1 MAGHVL
7 IGTSSWTDPTLVKD
21 GHFYPPDAKSA
32 EKRLRFYA
40 SQFPIVEVDSTY
52 YFPPSES
59 NSVLWIERTPPE
71 FTFNIKAYS
80 LLTNHPTKRESLY
93 KDLQDAAP
101 ADKKNVY
108 REQLPDEAVEEVWQR
123 FRDALMPLHS
133 AGKLGAVLFQFPQWF
148 VISKKS
154 KAYIEEVAERLP
166 DYRVAVEFRHK
177 SWMEERNVEET
188 LSLPLR
194 AESAVRVRG
203 HAAGV
208 RLVGAAGRRRDGRRH
223 RDGAVPRARQ
233 GGLGQEEHP
242 GRGSG
247 SGTTTRAT
255 ELEEWVPK
263 MESLAGRGARDSRP
277 DEQLL
282 SGLRGPERPRARRPP
297 RPRPRRVISPGEPP
311 SPRRS
316 RRPTSSGAPG
326 PGGCSRPHRRGRT
339 GPSGTR
345 CLPWC

>member
-1 MAGHVL
+1 MTGRVL

-21 GHFYPPDAKSA
+21 GNFYPPDAKSA

-40 SQFPIVEVDSTY
+40 SQFPLVEVDSTY

-101 ADKKNVY
+101 ADKRNVY
-108 REQLPDEAVEEVWQR
+108 REQLPDEAVDEVWQR

-148 VISKKS
+148 VISRKS
-154 KAYIEEVAERLP
+154 KAYIEECAARLP

-188 LSLPLR
+188 LSFLEERNLPFVCVDMPQGFDSSIPPIAAATADDLAMVR
-194 AESAVRVRG
+194 FHGRDKEVWAKKNVPASERFRYDYSKAE
-203 HAAGV
+203 
-208 RLVGAAGRRRDGRRH
+208 L
-223 RDGAVPRARQ
+223 Q
-233 GGLGQEEHP
+233 
-242 GRGSG
+242 
-247 SGTTTRAT
+247 
-255 ELEEWVPK
+255 EWVPK
-263 MESLAGRGARDSRP
+263 VESLAAETRETHVLMNNCYQDYAVRSARELGD
-277 DEQLL
+277 LL
-282 SGLRGPERPRARRPP
+282 DLTLES
-297 RPRPRRVISPGEPP
+297 
-311 SPRRS
+311 
-316 RRPTSSGAPG
+316 
-326 PGGCSRPHRRGRT
+326 
-339 GPSGTR
+339 
-345 CLPWC
+345 

>member
-1 MAGHVL
+1 MTGRVL

-32 EKRLRFYA
+32 ENRLRFYA

-93 KDLQDAAP
+93 KDLQEAAP
-101 ADKKNVY
+101 ADKRNVY

-154 KAYIEEVAERLP
+154 KAYIEEVMERLP

-188 LSLPLR
+188 LSFLSERNLPYVCVDMPQGFDSSLPPV
-194 AESAVRVRG
+194 AAATADDIAMVRF
-203 HAAGV
+203 H
-208 RLVGAAGRRRDGRRH
+208 GRDKEVWAKKNIPASERFRYDY
-223 RDGAVPRARQ
+223 
-233 GGLGQEEHP
+233 
-242 GRGSG
+242 
-247 SGTTTRAT
+247 TRT

-263 MESLAGRGARDSRP
+263 LESLAAEVRETHVLMNNCYQDYAVRSARELGD
-277 DEQLL
+277 LL
-282 SGLRGPERPRARRPP
+282 DL
-297 RPRPRRVISPGEPP
+297 V
-311 SPRRS
+311 
-316 RRPTSSGAPG
+316 TD
-326 PGGCSRPHRRGRT
+326 
-339 GPSGTR
+339 
-345 CLPWC
+345 